1 MGKTNTASNAKLQ
14 YEAGQEYNAMAAMAD
29 AGDHL
34 TFSLAGASLWSQRNG
49 YEPVVRPDGLA
60 TGGAVTP
67 GSSSDTVAVAA
78 LTCYLAGEL
87 KTVSADSD
95 VAVTR
100 PTSTHKISSITINSS
115 GAIAVVSGTD
125 GTSFSSTRGEAGGPP
140 LIPAGSI
147 EIAQVKMSS
156 ASSALIT
163 ASEIFQIVGFT
174 CERWDY
180 PVWTEDPFT
189 GEITFASALPAI
201 HEGTSATTKGVYA
214 QVYEPIFADLE
225 PVSDFVPPE
234 NSHSVSST
242 QVYGGTVGAS
252 STSLGQG
259 SFKTFLKDGVS
270 ESFIGL
276 KDEVLFFKFFP
287 DRNKAPYLICNGKLG
302 IARSFPAGDNIS
314 AACTISATEAAKEAS
329 V

>member
-34 TFSLAGASLWSQRNG
+34 TFSLAGASLGPAERIRACRASRWSCHRRRGHSGDSN
-49 YEPVVRPDGLA
+49 
-60 TGGAVTP
+60 
-67 GSSSDTVAVAA
+67 DTVAVAA

-125 GTSFSSTRGEAGGPP
+125 GTSFSSTHGEAGGPP

-156 ASSALIT
+156 ATPALIT
-163 ASEIFQIVGFT
+163 ASEIFQIIGFT

-180 PVWTEDPFT
+180 PVWSENPFS

-259 SFKTFLKDGVS
+259 SFKAFLKDGVS

-276 KDEVLFFKFFP
+276 KDEVLFSSFSRPQQSALPHLQRQTRHREIFP
-287 DRNKAPYLICNGKLG
+287 GGRQHLRCLHHFRA
-302 IARSFPAGDNIS
+302 
-314 AACTISATEAAKEAS
+314 EAAKEAS